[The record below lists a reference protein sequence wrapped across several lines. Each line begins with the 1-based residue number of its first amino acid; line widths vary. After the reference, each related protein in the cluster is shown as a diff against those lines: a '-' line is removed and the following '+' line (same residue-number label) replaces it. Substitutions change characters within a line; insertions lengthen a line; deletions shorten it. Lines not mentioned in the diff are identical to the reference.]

1 MMPPEVVAQIQ
12 AELVSYR
19 DSEMSVME
27 ISHRSALY
35 EEMFQTAKADLRE
48 LLAVPK
54 DYKILFL
61 QGGSVDPI
69 YDDTVESG
77 TEDEKYCF
85 CRHRTLV
92 ANSDRRCS
100 TCA

>member
-1 MMPPEVVAQIQ
+1 MVAQIQ

-27 ISHRSALY
+27 ISHRSVLY

-54 DYKILFL
+54 RL
-61 QGGSVDPI
+61 QDLIFTRRGIDTI
-69 YDDTVESG
+69 YDGTVESSP
-77 TEDEKYCF
+77 EDEKYCF

-92 ANSDRRCS
+92 ANSDRGCA
-100 TCA
+100 TCT

>member
-1 MMPPEVVAQIQ
+1 MVAQIQ

-27 ISHRSALY
+27 ISHRSVLY

-54 DYKILFL
+54 DYMI
-61 QGGSVDPI
+61 
-69 YDDTVESG
+69 
-77 TEDEKYCF
+77 
-85 CRHRTLV
+85 
-92 ANSDRRCS
+92 
-100 TCA
+100 